1 MRRVDNSPLRYA
13 LYSGDVNQDLI
24 VDLTDIVDVL
34 NDANIFLTGYNVT
47 DVTGDNITDLTDA
60 VLTYNNSAIFVATI
74 WP

>member
-1 MRRVDNSPLRYA
+1 M
-13 LYSGDVNQDLI
+13 
-24 VDLTDIVDVL
+24 TDIVDVL